1 MTARALAIAVAVM
14 VAAQL
19 ADLGTFLAAMAA
31 GVPIGEEA
39 NPVARAQYLAGPLGA
54 IAPKLLV
61 LGALLAVIYVL
72 HRWDAPKQAL
82 LLAVCGAAV
91 GLVGAVC
98 NGLTLIVW
106 VS

>member
-1 MTARALAIAVAVM
+1 MMTLPRLVAVM

-19 ADLGTFLAAMAA
+19 ADLGTFLVAMLG

-61 LGALLAVIYVL
+61 LVALLAVVYVL
-72 HRWDAPKQAL
+72 RRWDAPRQAL
-82 LLAVCGAAV
+82 LITVAAAAF
-91 GLVGAVC
+91 GIVGAVC